1 MTVRANSALKRTSQI
16 VEQATSDEPIR
27 QSVARLKKPGDHA
40 MQACERAGNLDSQ
53 MESAVR
59 DAHDAIS
66 KLNQRLH

>member
-1 MTVRANSALKRTSQI
+1 
-16 VEQATSDEPIR
+16 
-27 QSVARLKKPGDHA
+27 

-53 MESAVR
+53 VESAVR